1 MFDDTRK
8 GVILEAHIHND
19 NNRLTIIREG
29 YLAITFEKTKVG
41 GEN

>member
-8 GVILEAHIHND
+8 GVILEAFIHND
-19 NNRLTIIREG
+19 GDRFTIIREG

-41 GEN
+41 GEE